1 MGEKAKN
8 FWSFVLEEAKK
19 WAARTAIM
27 LAVSVLVLVVAPF
40 RDRIIAIWQSPAQL
54 DQIATQLDQ
63 IAAGFAG
70 QLEQIA
76 AELARA
82 TGEDR
87 VIHEA
92 QGLSYVKEPV
102 YVGDPITLNIV
113 VRRTRLGEACV
124 LLNRTAIFTDESNIT
139 SAGETLRPARQV
151 TVAETAV
158 RLSLDVPPQVQPG
171 RVTVY
176 LSLEF
181 DCAGRR
187 VFDQTRPVAFALL
200 EQPERID
207 P

>member
-1 MGEKAKN
+1 MGDKAKN

-54 DQIATQLDQ
+54 DQIA
-63 IAAGFAG
+63 A

-102 YVGDPITLNIV
+102 YVGEPITLNIV